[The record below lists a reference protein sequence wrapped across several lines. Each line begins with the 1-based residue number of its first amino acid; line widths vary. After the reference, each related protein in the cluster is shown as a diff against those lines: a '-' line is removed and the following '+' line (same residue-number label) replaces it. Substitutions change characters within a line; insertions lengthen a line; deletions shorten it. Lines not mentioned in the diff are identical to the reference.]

1 MSKLKIDIVNSGC
14 RVKLLTKYCFVLKND
29 NDLSNLR
36 QEADGDICVS
46 ADEEEGGHL
55 HQQVAQPPVLLHR
68 DHLLRQPP
76 LHLLLRRQGGNAFE
90 VICDQ

>member
-1 MSKLKIDIVNSGC
+1 MNSGC
-14 RVKLLTKYCFVLKND
+14 RVKLLTKYCFVLKNCD
-29 NDLSNLR
+29 DDLSNLR